1 MVVTAN
7 TQESG
12 DSLPSSDPNTLEA
25 IRNGDTQVFEALVA
39 ELTPGLRGLARTYV
53 SNALAEEVVQEAWAS
68 VVTSL
73 DTFEGR
79 SSLKTW
85 IYRIVLNKV
94 RTLAT
99 RESKI
104 VPFAALGLADDGA
117 SPAVEPERFGD
128 RMLQGGD
135 WVLPPTE
142 WSDAPS
148 ENIESG
154 EVLDLV
160 RKAIEELPES
170 QREVMQL
177 RDVQQWPA
185 NDVCE
190 ALGISSVNQRVLL
203 HRARSSVRSKLEEY
217 YDVAA

>member
-1 MVVTAN
+1 MVVTEN
-7 TQESG
+7 PENLS
-12 DSLPSSDPNTLEA
+12 PSVNPATLDA
-25 IRNGDTQVFEALVA
+25 IRGGDDQVFEALVS

-53 SNALAEEVVQEAWAS
+53 SNALAEEVVQETWTA
-68 VVTSL
+68 VVASL
-73 DTFEGR
+73 DSFEGR

-85 IYRIVLNKV
+85 IYRILLNKV
-94 RTLAT
+94 RTLAG

-104 VPFAALGLADDGA
+104 VPFAALGLAEDGV

-128 RMLQGGD
+128 RMLRGGD

-142 WSDAPS
+142 WTNVPS
-148 ENIESG
+148 EGLESE
-154 EVLDLV
+154 EVLDVV
-160 RKAIEELPES
+160 RQAIDGLPES
-170 QREVMQL
+170 QREVVQL

-185 NDVCE
+185 DDVCE

-203 HRARSSVRSKLEEY
+203 HRARASVRSKLEDY

>member
-1 MVVTAN
+1 MGVTEN
-7 TQESG
+7 PENLS
-12 DSLPSSDPNTLEA
+12 PSADPATLDA
-25 IRNGDTQVFEALVA
+25 IRGGDNQVFEALVS
-39 ELTPGLRGLARTYV
+39 ELTPGLRSLARTYV
-53 SNALAEEVVQEAWAS
+53 SNALAEEVVQETWAA

-73 DTFEGR
+73 DSFEGR

-85 IYRIVLNKV
+85 IYRILLNKV
-94 RTLAT
+94 RTLAG

-104 VPFAALGLADDGA
+104 VPFAALGLAEDGV

-128 RMLQGGD
+128 RLLHGGD

-142 WSDAPS
+142 WTNVPS
-148 ENIESG
+148 EGLESE

-160 RKAIEELPES
+160 RQAIEGLPES
-170 QREVMQL
+170 QREVVQL

-185 NDVCE
+185 DDVCE

-203 HRARSSVRSKLEEY
+203 HRARASVRSKLEDY